1 MNGSNT
7 PPIPPMSVRDAALA
21 LITAHENTVDATGTD
36 GMNLALD
43 REGEAWAQLDR
54 ALAQPERSR
63 PGLLPDVDHALG
75 AIAAMKRGDPIAP
88 EDIRAIV
95 ALAETGADELAGFD
109 IRWNADMRAIAR
121 WREAHPGNDLVLPDH
136 ADLVVWLMD
145 VFDCSFDQ
153 PTVAQV
159 ENVRARLGAAQLRA
173 PNALTKDA
181 RDIVDQLAD
190 ALRKT
195 SRRAF
200 MAEER
205 ARAAEAANVQWE
217 RDDAG
222 SSRDLLNDAMN
233 ELTRLHD
240 DSGIGEPPT
249 VIAKIK
255 AFLDLADAD
264 RASLDRVEARL
275 DAAITATA
283 PAAPRSV
290 DHPQIKAGHAV
301 RADIDGQRF
310 EGVAEQDGRATLKL
324 VGDIPQPVPG
334 VYSSDQGEPIGGK
347 NTADY
352 DRRQMEERINDAL
365 TAIVA
370 RHAGETIGIDISA
383 EVARFAPGWEFE
395 TIRGIG
401 VPPKVVLTR
410 YAPGESE

>member
-1 MNGSNT
+1 MIGNNT

-21 LITAHENTVDATGTD
+21 LITAHENTVDAAGTD
-36 GMNLALD
+36 RMNLALD
-43 REGEAWAQLDR
+43 HEGEAWAQLDR

-75 AIAAMKRGDPIAP
+75 AIAAMKRGEPIAP

-145 VFDCSFDQ
+145 VFDCSFDR

-217 RDDAG
+217 RGGHADTEGEAMAMFEHLNCPTCGG
-222 SSRDLLNDAMN
+222 SGHID
-233 ELTRLHD
+233 
-240 DSGIGEPPT
+240 
-249 VIAKIK
+249 
-255 AFLDLADAD
+255 DAD

-275 DAAITATA
+275 DAAVLATV
-283 PAAPRSV
+283 PAV
-290 DHPQIKAGHAV
+290 QHPAIKAGHAV
-301 RADIDGQRF
+301 RVDADGQRF

-324 VGDIPQPVPG
+324 MGDTPQPVPE
-334 VYSSDQGEPIGGK
+334 VYSPDQGEPIGGK

-352 DRRQMEERINDAL
+352 DRRQMEKRINDAL

-401 VPPKVVLTR
+401 VPPKVALTR
-410 YAPGESE
+410 YAPGEPL